1 MEIIPEQT
9 VIVASIPVWAM
20 CYIFY
25 GDLDSVSEEE
35 QAIIDAWWSRNNVVA
50 VSPVQD
56 DEQGLTPYF
65 DYFPAFGLGSDVID
79 CNVIVSK

>member
-1 MEIIPEQT
+1 MKITPNQT

-20 CYIFY
+20 CYLCY
-25 GDLDSVSEEE
+25 GDIDSISAEE

-56 DEQGLTPYF
+56 DDQGCTPYF
-65 DYFPAFGLGSDVID
+65 DYFPAFGLGADVID
-79 CNVIVSK
+79 CNVIVSN